1 MPGKLIFC
9 ISNLTGLAVKK
20 RQFWG
25 LAFIL
30 SRVQC
35 FGSKAQDGERRRKCL
50 EEKRQT
56 KIHT

>member
-1 MPGKLIFC
+1 MR
-9 ISNLTGLAVKK
+9 K

-35 FGSKAQDGERRRKCL
+35 FGSKAQDGERRRTCL
-50 EEKRQT
+50 EKKRET
-56 KIHT
+56 KIPTKGRKNVIV